1 MKLIYTVGLPASGKT
16 TWAKQYI
23 SNAGNPYTVRI
34 NKDDLRAM
42 LHNDIFNGKREKI
55 TVSSRNALITT
66 ALNAGFDVIVDDT
79 NLNPVHQNYFE
90 SLKSDTIEV
99 IRQDFTD
106 VSLSECIKRDKN
118 RTNSVGEH
126 VIKKMHNQYLKPEV
140 KKQDLGK
147 PEVILCDIDGT
158 LALFDGRGPYDT
170 AHCEADLVNYPIRRI
185 LTAPIAPIILVSG
198 REEKYRPETERW
210 LKAHDIYYSRLYMR
224 PTGDFRKDA
233 IVKEEIY
240 HKHIEPDMRVLFIL
254 DDRDQVVDMWRNLG
268 LTCLQVNYGAF

>member
-23 SNAGNPYTVRI
+23 ADAGNPKTVRI
-34 NKDDLRAM
+34 NKDDLRSM
-42 LHNDIFNGKREKI
+42 LHDNIFNGSREKV

-90 SLKSDTIEV
+90 SLKSDTVMVEK
-99 IRQDFTD
+99 RDFTNIP
-106 VSLSECIKRDKN
+106 LSECIKRDAK
-118 RTNSVGEH
+118 RTNPVGEH

-140 KKQDLGK
+140 KPQDMGK
-147 PEVILCDIDGT
+147 PEVVLCDLDGT
-158 LALFDGRGPYDT
+158 LALFSDRGPFDT
-170 AHCEADLVNYPIRRI
+170 AKCESDLVNYPIRRI
-185 LTAPIAPIILVSG
+185 LQSIGVPVILMSG
-198 REEKYRPETERW
+198 REDKFRPETERW
-210 LKAHDIYYSRLYMR
+210 LKAYGIEYHALYMR
-224 PTGDFRKDA
+224 KAGDFRKDA
-233 IVKEEIY
+233 IVKEELFK
-240 HKHIEPDMRVLFIL
+240 KHVQPIARVLFIL